1 MVLSELNFISG
12 KILKGKKK
20 IKVNNRGEFKPQSS
34 HSDIVMAMDF
44 QNLKMDSE

>member
-12 KILKGKKK
+12 KILKGKK
-20 IKVNNRGEFKPQSS
+20 IKVNNRGETKPQSPQ
-34 HSDIVMAMDF
+34 SDIVMAVDF